1 MSAPKVVRAFRPALP
16 AWPAARVSASPVSN
30 PLTALLWTR
39 PAVGYQLRAAQRLA
53 PTMKLAVAPGT
64 TRVPVIRDGVVVTG
78 DVFVGN
84 PAQRDEIRQSLKASA
99 ITTPRR

>member
-1 MSAPKVVRAFRPALP
+1 
-16 AWPAARVSASPVSN
+16 
-30 PLTALLWTR
+30 
-39 PAVGYQLRAAQRLA
+39 
-53 PTMKLAVAPGT
+53 MKLAVAPGT
-64 TRVPVIRDGVVVTG
+64 TRVPVIRDGIVVTG